1 MEQQQP
7 IDPRRMEMI
16 MKMLEAEEA
25 NRSISQN
32 DGVVIRQS
40 EADAPGF
47 YEDQYQ
53 MAQDA
58 YARSLLQQQAA
69 NAYQQQDNLM
79 YAPPRASA
87 FDISIAD
94 MAAGNP
100 NYTVNNEG
108 QNVTVNEAG
117 HIVRY

>member
-1 MEQQQP
+1 MEQA
-7 IDPRRMEMI
+7 IDPKRLEQYL
-16 MKMLEAEEA
+16 KAGEAEEA
-25 NRSISQN
+25 NRAISQN

-47 YEDQYQ
+47 YVDQYQ
-53 MAQDA
+53 QAQDA
-58 YARSLLQQQAA
+58 YNQALLREQSA
-69 NAYQQQDNLM
+69 NAYQQQEQR
-79 YAPPRASA
+79 YFAPPRANA
-87 FDISIAD
+87 FDISIAE

-100 NYTVNNEG
+100 NYTVSTEG